1 MIKRYKPT
9 KDNTITNAF
18 GESLTVRG
26 EDANM
31 GLSDILEVFSIYGQV
46 SSSSGFSTEESRILI
61 EFDVDE
67 IQADINSGVVDSG
80 AKFFL
85 RLFNAEH
92 GKTLPRNYNLE
103 VRSVSGS
110 WQEGLGLDM
119 ENYSD
124 LTYGYGSSW
133 VSANSNFQKATATLT
148 LTNGP
153 AIVLTASEA
162 GTQMNSRG
170 FQIDVLANGGTDY
183 TVEFT
188 EILIG
193 DKTTALA
200 SIKAPFAQAA
210 FTSAEFVEMIN
221 TGEVSGKTIIL
232 TDPLGLR
239 TLQVA
244 SGGGGFSL
252 LNNGNGDL
260 VFDGFDGG
268 SGTWSVEGG
277 DFYGSPISSGSFEI
291 GTEDLEIDVTDHVTE
306 WLADRP
312 NHGLAI
318 KLPSTLS
325 SQTRSFYTKMFF
337 ARGSQ
342 HFHKRPVLEARWNSQ
357 IKDQRVS
364 FFASSSLAPAD
375 DNLNTLYLYNY
386 HRGALTDI
394 PAIGQG
400 EIYVGLYDTIGGDAL
415 EQCVDTPA
423 TGGWVS
429 TGIYTASVCLE
440 TTGSEVYDVWHSGS
454 VQYHT
459 GTIEVQQPEAL
470 TTPPLSDLVISCT
483 NDQGAYRNNQTS
495 RFYFFI
501 REKDWSPN
509 IYVASPPRPKT
520 KVYDNLMFKISKV
533 ITDEVIFDY
542 DTTNLSTTLS
552 YDSNGNYFDL
562 DISMLEPNYVYEIE
576 LALFNVM
583 TKSYQ
588 VLPFKHRFR
597 VVNNEY

>member
-18 GESLTVRG
+18 GENLTTRG
-26 EDANM
+26 TGSNM
-31 GLSDILEVFSIYGQV
+31 GLSDIIEVFSIYGQV
-46 SSSSGFSTEESRILI
+46 SSSAGGFSSEEARILI
-61 EFDVDE
+61 EFDLAE
-67 IQADINSGVVDSG
+67 IQADINNGVLDSN

-103 VRSVSGS
+103 VKSVSGS

-133 VSANSNFQKATATLT
+133 INSSGSTA
-148 LTNGP
+148 
-153 AIVLTASEA
+153 
-162 GTQMNSRG
+162 
-170 FQIDVLANGGTDY
+170 
-183 TVEFT
+183 
-188 EILIG
+188 
-193 DKTTALA
+193 
-200 SIKAPFAQAA
+200 
-210 FTSAEFVEMIN
+210 
-221 TGEVSGKTIIL
+221 
-232 TDPLGLR
+232 
-239 TLQVA
+239 
-244 SGGGGFSL
+244 
-252 LNNGNGDL
+252 
-260 VFDGFDGG
+260 
-268 SGTWSVEGG
+268 WSSTGG
-277 DFYGSPISSGSFEI
+277 DFYGSPTSTSNLFEI
-291 GTEDLEIDVTDHVTE
+291 GTEDLEIDVTAHVTE
-306 WLADRP
+306 WLGGRD
-312 NHGLAI
+312 NNGLAV
-318 KLPSTLS
+318 KLPADLS

-337 ARGSQ
+337 ARDSQ
-342 HFHKRPVLEARWNSQ
+342 FFHKRPVLEARWNSQ
-357 IKDQRVS
+357 VKDQRVS
-364 FFASSSLAPAD
+364 FFASSSLAPAG
-375 DNLNTLYLYNY
+375 DNLNTIYLYNY
-386 HRGALTDI
+386 HRGALANI
-394 PAIGQG
+394 PAIDEG
-400 EIYVGLYDTIGGDAL
+400 EIYVDLYDSLGSTAL
-415 EQCVDTPA
+415 TQCIDTPA

-440 TTGSEVYDVWHSGS
+440 TTGSELYDVWYSGS

-459 GTIEVQQPEAL
+459 GTIEVETATAL
-470 TTPPLSDLVISCT
+470 SIPPTSDLVVSCT

-495 RFYFFI
+495 RFYFYI
-501 REKDWSPN
+501 RDRDWSPN
-509 IYVASPPRPKT
+509 IYVVATSRPKT

-533 ITDEVIFDY
+533 VTDEVIFDY

>member
-18 GESLTVRG
+18 GENLSTRG
-26 EDANM
+26 TGSNM
-31 GLSDILEVFSIYGQV
+31 GLSDIIEVFSIYGQV
-46 SSSSGFSTEESRILI
+46 SSSSGFSSEEARILI
-61 EFDVDE
+61 EFDMGE
-67 IQADINSGVVDSG
+67 IQSDISSGILDPD

-92 GKTLPRNYNLE
+92 GRTLPRSYSLE
-103 VRSVSGS
+103 VQSISGS
-110 WQEGLGLDM
+110 WEEGLGLDM
-119 ENYSD
+119 EDYSD

-133 VSANSNFQKATATLT
+133 TNSSAS
-148 LTNGP
+148 
-153 AIVLTASEA
+153 
-162 GTQMNSRG
+162 
-170 FQIDVLANGGTDY
+170 
-183 TVEFT
+183 
-188 EILIG
+188 
-193 DKTTALA
+193 TTWI
-200 SIKAPFAQAA
+200 S
-210 FTSAEFVEMIN
+210 
-221 TGEVSGKTIIL
+221 
-232 TDPLGLR
+232 
-239 TLQVA
+239 
-244 SGGGGFSL
+244 
-252 LNNGNGDL
+252 
-260 VFDGFDGG
+260 
-268 SGTWSVEGG
+268 EGG
-277 DFYGSPISSGSFEI
+277 DFHATPITTSELFEI
-291 GTEDLEIDVTDHVTE
+291 GTEDLEIDVTSHVAE
-306 WLADRP
+306 WLGGRDNNGFAV
-312 NHGLAI
+312 
-318 KLPSTLS
+318 KLPASLS
-325 SQTRSFYTKMFF
+325 SQQRSFYTKMFF
-337 ARGSQ
+337 ARDSH

-357 IKDQRVS
+357 VKDQRVS
-364 FFASSSLAPAD
+364 FYASSSLAPAD

-386 HRGALTDI
+386 HRGALANI

-415 EQCVDTPA
+415 AQCTDTPA

-440 TTGSEVYDVWHSGS
+440 TTGSEIHDVWFSGS

-459 GTIEVQQPEAL
+459 GTIEVEQFEAL
-470 TTPPLSDLVISCT
+470 GTPPLSDLVVSCT
-483 NDQGAYRNNQTS
+483 NDLGAYRNNQTS

-509 IYVASPPRPKT
+509 IFVKSPPRPKSQ
-520 KVYDNLMFKISKV
+520 VFDNLMFKISKV
-533 ITDEVIFDY
+533 ITNEVIFDY
-542 DTTNLSTTLS
+542 DPTNLSTTLS